1 MTDNAKD
8 IPPVKD
14 LQRVHSQ
21 IEKALSMCVVDHYV
35 RVCDAVLLVWKTIIE
50 KELERSH
57 DAD

>member
-8 IPPVKD
+8 IPPAKD
-14 LQRVHSQ
+14 LQEVHSQ
-21 IEKALSMCVVDHYV
+21 IEEALSMCVDHYV
-35 RVCDAVLLVWKTIIE
+35 RVCDTVLFVWKAIIE